1 MIILSLGLTGINYK
15 RGKLFGRLGQYPITT
30 IHCLIITIAAVPKN
44 SDWLF
49 REVRRKGLAQDR
61 DWCIKNAK
69 QVRLVKKK
77 AWAKAR
83 KQADA
88 IFRDQIESYR
98 NNYSDAYAEAQELR
112 QENYRL
118 RAAIKTFK
126 EVQP

>member
-1 MIILSLGLTGINYK
+1 MIVLSLGLAGIGCK
-15 RGKLFGRLGQYPITT
+15 RGKLLGRLSQYPITT
-30 IHCLIITIAAVPKN
+30 IRCLIFTITVIPDNGV
-44 SDWLF
+44 WLF
-49 REVRRKGLAQDR
+49 REALEGLAQDR

-69 QVRLVKKK
+69 QVRLAKKK

-88 IFRDQIESYR
+88 IFGDQIESYR
-98 NNYSDAYAEAQELR
+98 NHYSDAYSEAQELR

-126 EVQP
+126 EVQS